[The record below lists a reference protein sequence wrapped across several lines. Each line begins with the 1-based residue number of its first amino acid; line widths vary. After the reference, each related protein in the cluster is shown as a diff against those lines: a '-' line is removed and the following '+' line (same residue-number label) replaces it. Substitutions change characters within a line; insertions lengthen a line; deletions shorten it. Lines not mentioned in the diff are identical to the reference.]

1 MAIGVSNKVGVNAV
15 QTAVID
21 VSEATFEREVLQR
34 SQTVPVVIDFWAPW
48 CGPCRVLGPTLERL
62 AREADGAWVL
72 AKINVDE
79 NPRLAQMFRVQ
90 GIPAVKAVYQ
100 GKIVDEFTGA
110 LPESQVRAWL
120 KRIVPDRNADLLAMA
135 QALEATNPAEAI
147 ARYRLI
153 LGQDPK
159 NETAL
164 FNLGRLLT
172 LRGDPEGIT
181 TLKQVPAGSPFGG
194 RAIAGLAIADLVSAP
209 TEPAEGSEGLYR
221 QAAAAVRNGDYTTA
235 IEHLLTLVGRDRAF
249 RDDGARK
256 ALLGLFAL
264 LGDDHPL
271 VGPARRRLANLLF

>member
-1 MAIGVSNKVGVNAV
+1 MITGTSNKVSTATAK
-15 QTAVID
+15 TAVLE
-21 VSEATFEREVLQR
+21 VTEATFEREVLQR
-34 SQTVPVVIDFWAPW
+34 SQTIPVVIDFWAPW

-62 AREADGAWVL
+62 AGEANGAWVL

-120 KRIVPDRNADLLAMA
+120 KRIIPDRNADLLAMA

-172 LRGDPEGIT
+172 LRGDPEGIV
-181 TLKQVPAGSPFGG
+181 TLKQVPATSPFGS
-194 RAIAGLAIADLVSAP
+194 RAIVGLAIADLMNAP
-209 TEPAEGSEGLYR
+209 TEPAEGSEGLFR
-221 QAAAAVRNGDYTTA
+221 QAAAAARTGDYATA
-235 IEHLLTLVGRDRAF
+235 IEHLLTIVGRDRAF

-256 ALLGLFAL
+256 ALVALFAL
-264 LGDDHPL
+264 LGDEHPL
-271 VGPARRRLANLLF
+271 VAPARRRLANLLF

>member
-1 MAIGVSNKVGVNAV
+1 MVGVTNKASV
-15 QTAVID
+15 TTAYEAVIE
-21 VSEATFEREVLQR
+21 VNEATFEREVLQR
-34 SQTVPVVIDFWAPW
+34 SQTTPVVIDFWAPW

-62 AREADGAWVL
+62 AREAGGSWVL

-120 KRIVPDRNADLLAMA
+120 KRVVPDRNADLLAMA
-135 QALEATNPAEAI
+135 QALEATNPNEAI

-164 FNLGRLLT
+164 FNLGRLLA
-172 LRGDPEGIT
+172 LRGDPEGIA
-181 TLKQVPAGSPFGG
+181 TLKQIPASSSFGS
-194 RAIAGLAIADLVSAP
+194 RAIASLPIADL
-209 TEPAEGSEGLYR
+209 
-221 QAAAAVRNGDYTTA
+221 
-235 IEHLLTLVGRDRAF
+235 
-249 RDDGARK
+249 
-256 ALLGLFAL
+256 
-264 LGDDHPL
+264 
-271 VGPARRRLANLLF
+271 

>member
-1 MAIGVSNKVGVNAV
+1 MITGTSNKVSTATAK
-15 QTAVID
+15 TAVLE
-21 VSEATFEREVLQR
+21 VTEATFEREVLQR
-34 SQTVPVVIDFWAPW
+34 SQTIPVVIDFWAPW

-62 AREADGAWVL
+62 ASEANGAWVL

-120 KRIVPDRNADLLAMA
+120 KRIIPDRNADLLAMA

-172 LRGDPEGIT
+172 LRGDPEGIV
-181 TLKQVPAGSPFGG
+181 TLKQVPATSPFGS
-194 RAIAGLAIADLVSAP
+194 RAIAGLAIADLMNAP
-209 TEPAEGSEGLYR
+209 TEPAEGSEGLFR
-221 QAAAAVRNGDYTTA
+221 QAAAATRTGDYATA
-235 IEHLLTLVGRDRAF
+235 IEHLLTIVGRDRAF

-256 ALLGLFAL
+256 ALVALFAL
-264 LGDDHPL
+264 LGDEHPL
-271 VGPARRRLANLLF
+271 VAPARRRLANLLF